1 MSNGN
6 SESTDVIISDEFRQ
20 RVKDFNRDFYSHV
33 QEIAREKTPQ
43 LDGEG
48 RKIIEKRPDGYD
60 YIIDPYMRDSLDRHF
75 PGWSWE
81 PFGQGIHFLGAEWVG
96 SMGTLVIYDPYL
108 IPLGIN
114 PPVRKF
120 FGVDYVRVQ
129 YKKDKPHTP
138 EWIVDIGD
146 NAKSANTAAL
156 KYAINRLTKI
166 GDDVYGK
173 RVEYEGSGSLIE
185 IFDDNPNLA
194 NFMKMLKQR
203 NILGSKAMEVLGI
216 KSWEEIKDFKT
227 AMDKIIEK
235 VK

>member
-1 MSNGN
+1 MNNGT
-6 SESTDVIISDEFRQ
+6 EETAVIISDEFRAKVAQ
-20 RVKDFNRDFYSHV
+20 FNKDYYSHV

-60 YIIDPYMRDSLDRHF
+60 YIIDSYMRDCLDRHF

-81 PFGQGIHFLGAEWVG
+81 AVGKGIDLLGAEWIG
-96 SMGTLVIYDPYL
+96 SIGHLCIIDPYL
-108 IPLGIN
+108 IPLGVN
-114 PPVRKF
+114 SVRKF
-120 FGVDYVRVQ
+120 LGVDYVRIQ

-156 KYAINRLTKI
+156 KYAINRLTRI

-173 RVEYEGSGSLIE
+173 RVEYEGSGSLIDL
-185 IFDDNPNLA
+185 FDDNPNQTMFLKILA
-194 NFMKMLKQR
+194 DRK
-203 NILGSKAMEVLGI
+203 ILLSTALQKLGI
-216 KSWEEIKDFKT
+216 KDLKEITDFKEV
-227 AMDKIIEK
+227 MEK
-235 VK
+235 LSGKGAK

>member
-1 MSNGN
+1 MNNGT
-6 SESTDVIISDEFRQ
+6 EETAVIISDEFR
-20 RVKDFNRDFYSHV
+20 RKVKDFNKEFYSHV

-60 YIIDPYMRDSLDRHF
+60 YIIDSYMRDCLDRHF

-96 SMGTLVIYDPYL
+96 SMGCLIIYDPYL

-114 PPVRKF
+114 PPIRRF

-129 YKKDKPHTP
+129 YKKGATHTP
-138 EWIVDIGD
+138 DNIVDIGD

-156 KYAINRLTKI
+156 KYAINRLTRI

-173 RVEYEGSGSLIE
+173 RVEYEGSGSLID
-185 IFDDNPNLA
+185 IFDDNPSLT
-194 NFMKMLKQR
+194 NFMKVLSERK
-203 NILGSKAMEVLGI
+203 ILASEAMKKLGI
-216 KSWEEIKDFKT
+216 TSWNDITDYKKALETLTKK
-227 AMDKIIEK
+227 
-235 VK
+235 

>member
-1 MSNGN
+1 MLT
-6 SESTDVIISDEFRQ
+6 EETAVVISSEFRQ
-20 RVKDFNRDFYSHV
+20 RVKEFNRAFYSHV

-43 LDGEG
+43 LDGDG

-60 YIIDPYMRDSLDRHF
+60 YIIDGYMRDCLDRHF

-81 PFGQGIHFLGAEWVG
+81 PFGQGIQFLGAEWVG
-96 SMGTLVIYDPYL
+96 ATGYLVIYDPYL

-129 YKKDKPHTP
+129 YKKGAPHTP
-138 EWIVDIGD
+138 ENIVDIGD

-156 KYAINRLTKI
+156 KYAINRLSRI

-173 RVEYEGSGSLIE
+173 RVEYEGSGSLID
-185 IFDDNPNLA
+185 IFDDNPSLTNFLKVLSERKILA
-194 NFMKMLKQR
+194 SEAMKK
-203 NILGSKAMEVLGI
+203 LGI
-216 KSWEEIKDFKT
+216 SSWNEITDYKE
-227 AMDKIIEK
+227 ALEK
-235 VK
+235 LKK